1 MTRTIVCNV
10 PSLPDVDPLA
20 WRLPEVHVGICTSLF
35 DTSLPSASP
44 LNDTT
49 WVTICPRVTGT
60 THVEVIVESQRDAR
74 KIQILRLREVCK
86 TTGLGRS
93 MVYQLEADRRFPA
106 RVRIGT
112 RAVGWV
118 EEEIQGW
125 LAERILRSR
134 RPSA

>member
-1 MTRTIVCNV
+1 
-10 PSLPDVDPLA
+10 
-20 WRLPEVHVGICTSLF
+20 
-35 DTSLPSASP
+35 
-44 LNDTT
+44 
-49 WVTICPRVTGT
+49 
-60 THVEVIVESQRDAR
+60 
-74 KIQILRLREVCK
+74 
-86 TTGLGRS
+86 

-106 RVRIGT
+106 RVRIGI